1 MTTET
6 TGPIVTLDGP
16 GRLQIDTTHVDFD
29 PLTIYCDKVND
40 AGGFTGRDVF
50 HVADW
55 LSKELHFRHH
65 TDPATQIDKARNRFQ
80 MHGSTLVFEFTEVAP
95 TKFHGRFVGR
105 VIQ

>member
-16 GRLQIDTTHVDFD
+16 DRLQIDTANVNFD
-29 PLTIYCDKVND
+29 PLTIYCHCVND
-40 AGGFTGRDVF
+40 AGGFTGSDVF

-55 LSKELHFRHH
+55 LSKELHMRKHP
-65 TDPATQIDKARNRFQ
+65 DPATRIDKARNWFQ
-80 MHGSTLVFEFTEVAP
+80 MHGSKLVFEFTEVAP